1 VRHNFLVV
9 TVKKGL
15 KSVYIYQ
22 RYYKNKLGGP
32 FFGTPCI
39 HAIAYMLSR
48 VKTIGLHMRVYT
60 CSTAERK
67 NSLLL
72 QKVPIV

>member
-22 RYYKNKLGGP
+22 SYYKNKLGGP
-32 FFGTPCI
+32 FFWNT
-39 HAIAYMLSR
+39 L
-48 VKTIGLHMRVYT
+48 
-60 CSTAERK
+60 
-67 NSLLL
+67 
-72 QKVPIV
+72 